1 MRDPGNQY
9 ISLSLPLLSFPAG
22 MWRSPAVACELGE
35 GGWFEGEGI
44 LKGVWEWASCFL
56 FAGKEAKLEVSPDVN
71 DLASEYCVGRTVYHP
86 PLRSIMCKIVT

>member
-9 ISLSLPLLSFPAG
+9 ISLSFSLLSFPAG

-44 LKGVWEWASCFL
+44 LKGVWE
-56 FAGKEAKLEVSPDVN
+56 
-71 DLASEYCVGRTVYHP
+71 
-86 PLRSIMCKIVT
+86 

>member
-1 MRDPGNQY
+1 MDFKKSLEEEMRDPGNQY

-44 LKGVWEWASCFL
+44 LKGV
-56 FAGKEAKLEVSPDVN
+56 LE
-71 DLASEYCVGRTVYHP
+71 
-86 PLRSIMCKIVT
+86 